1 VATALRG
8 YAGSMAARTGD
19 DIWGER
25 TPYSPGESWPVRV
38 DLHLVDG
45 VTVDGVDSWV
55 PSACLLCSNGC
66 GLDIAVKDGQMVGVR
81 GRAED
86 RVNHGRLGPKG
97 LYGWQGQLRDR
108 LTRPLIRNGTE
119 FVEASWE
126 EAMDLITSISQELLQ
141 RKGPLSH
148 GFYTS
153 GQLMLEEYYTLSV
166 IGKAGIGT
174 PHMDGNTRLC
184 TATAAASLKES
195 FGSDGQPGS
204 YTDIDRCDTLFCFG
218 HNVAATQTVLWS
230 RILDRLAG
238 TAPPHVVA
246 VDPRLTDVAK
256 AAEIHLAPKPG
267 TNLALVNGLLQQLI
281 NNDWIDHDFI
291 DQHTKGFEELA
302 SIVANYPPHRVAEI
316 CGVEAR
322 DVEAAAQL
330 FGASSNAVSTVLQ
343 GFYQSHQA
351 TAASVAVNNMH
362 LLRGMLGR
370 PGAGILQMNGQPT
383 AQNNRET
390 GADGDLPGFRNW
402 ENEQHIEALAK
413 LWDVDP
419 IVIPHWAEPTH
430 AMQIFRYAEQG
441 SIKFL
446 WIAGTNPA
454 VSLPELARI
463 RKILGQDSLFV
474 VVNDGYLTETTG
486 YADVV
491 LPTALWGEKTGTY
504 TNTDRTV
511 HLSERAVAPPGE
523 ARSDLEIWLD
533 YARRMGFTDRS
544 GRPLP
549 PWDTPEEAFQAWR
562 ECSQGRPCDYSG
574 LSYDKLRG
582 GPGIQWPCTD
592 EAPDG
597 TERLYVDHDFM
608 TYQDQCENYGHDL
621 TTGAAVTPIEH
632 AAAGFDGRARL
643 KAAEWTPPPE
653 PPDEA
658 YPMSLMTGR
667 TVYHFHTRTKTSR
680 APELNAAAP
689 EPWVELAPS
698 DAADLDVTDGD
709 LVRVESR
716 RGAIE
721 VAARC
726 VGNREGT
733 VFVPFH
739 YGDPETAAN
748 DLTPTSWDPVSKQP
762 FFKSGAARVVAPTNG
777 KPGGD

>member
-1 VATALRG
+1 
-8 YAGSMAARTGD
+8 MAARTGD

-45 VTVDGVDSWV
+45 VTVDDVDSWV

-66 GLDIAVKDGQMVGVR
+66 GLDIAVKNGQMVGVR

-119 FVEASWE
+119 FVEASWQ
-126 EAMDLITSISQELLQ
+126 EAMDLITSISEELLQ
-141 RKGPLSH
+141 REGPLSH

-195 FGSDGQPGS
+195 FGADGQPGS
-204 YTDIDRCDTLFCFG
+204 YTDIDLCDTLFCFG

-230 RILDRLAG
+230 RILDRLAS
-238 TAPPHVVA
+238 TAPPHLVA
-246 VDPRLTDVAK
+246 VDPRLTEVAK

-267 TNLALVNGLLQQLI
+267 TNLALLNGLLQQLI
-281 NNDWIDHDFI
+281 SNDWIDHDFI
-291 DQHTKGFEELA
+291 DQHTKGFDELA
-302 SIVANYPPHRVAEI
+302 SIVANYPPRRVAEI

-330 FGASSNAVSTVLQ
+330 FGASSDAVSTVLQ

-419 IVIPHWAEPTH
+419 LVIPHWAEPTH

-474 VVNDGYLTETTG
+474 VVNDGYLTETTA

-511 HLSERAVAPPGE
+511 HLSERAVTPPGE

-549 PWDTPEEAFQAWR
+549 PWDTPEEAFLAWR
-562 ECSQGRPCDYSG
+562 ECSRGRPCDYSG
-574 LSYDKLRG
+574 LSYEKLRG
-582 GPGIQWPCTD
+582 ARGIQWPCTD

-597 TERLYVDHDFM
+597 TERLYVDHHFM

-643 KAAEWTPPPE
+643 KAADWTPPPE
-653 PPDEA
+653 TPDEA

-667 TVYHFHTRTKTSR
+667 TVYHFHTRTKTGR

-689 EPWVELAPS
+689 VPWVELAPS

-726 VGNREGT
+726 VENRQGT
-733 VFVPFH
+733 VFIPFH

-762 FFKSGAARVVAPTNG
+762 YFKSGAARVVAPTDS
-777 KPGGD
+777 KSRGD